1 MADNVIVH
9 FDLATAPGMHRHRV
23 SVWDDAGGVLRG
35 PSAEVPADLSV
46 DDGTTLVVECSTPVV
61 TGKTHTARR
70 DEKRWTLRA
79 APNASVVLELGKI
92 RGSKVP
98 GVSLRVEGAAHVRRD
113 SSAA

>member
-1 MADNVIVH
+1 MPDNVIVH

-23 SVWDDAGGVLRG
+23 SVWDDSGGVLRG

-46 DDGTTLVVECSTPVV
+46 DDGMTLVVECSTPVV
-61 TGKTHTARR
+61 TGRTHTARR
-70 DEKRWTLRA
+70 DEKRWKLRVGQNSRA
-79 APNASVVLELGKI
+79 VLELGKI

-98 GVSLRVEGAAHVRRD
+98 GVSLRVEGAGHIRRA